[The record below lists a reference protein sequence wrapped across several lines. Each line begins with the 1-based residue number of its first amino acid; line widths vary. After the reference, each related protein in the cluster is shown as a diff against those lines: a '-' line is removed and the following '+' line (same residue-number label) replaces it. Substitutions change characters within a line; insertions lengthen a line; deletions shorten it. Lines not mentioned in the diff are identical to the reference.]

1 MKDTGSIKDVQFTED
16 CRLVDDRARA
26 SYPGVPPPR
35 NLLMRREGKVVGDP
49 RASLPSRDNGTKA
62 LGDYSPKLI
71 PGPHSLVGLMSQE
84 RLVPTHTHTPAPGRT
99 LQVWHNAATL
109 PRWEDES
116 TAGWT
121 GKVTQSGRRPPR
133 QPPTQRR
140 AGRALR
146 ADPMSTHPG
155 SEQVDPLSD
164 TDEPRTEARQAQK

>member
-1 MKDTGSIKDVQFTED
+1 MWETQE
-16 CRLVDDRARA
+16 RPRARI
-26 SYPGVPPPR
+26 
-35 NLLMRREGKVVGDP
+35 
-49 RASLPSRDNGTKA
+49 KA

-99 LQVWHNAATL
+99 LQVWHSAATL

-140 AGRALR
+140 AGRALARGAGTGPAAAVSGAR
-146 ADPMSTHPG
+146 AHPHARHASRPAALGPDAGTFQRRGGRAVAG
-155 SEQVDPLSD
+155 SSS
-164 TDEPRTEARQAQK
+164 